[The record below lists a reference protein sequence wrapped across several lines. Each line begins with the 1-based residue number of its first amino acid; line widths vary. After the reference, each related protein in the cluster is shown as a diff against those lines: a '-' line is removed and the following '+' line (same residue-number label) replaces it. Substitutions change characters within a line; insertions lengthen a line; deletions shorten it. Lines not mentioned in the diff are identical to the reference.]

1 VTPQQERE
9 LLKELRKI
17 RESLNAIAISLNTI
31 ASNKADA
38 DFETVDD
45 LPWVDAEE

>member
-9 LLKELRKI
+9 LFKELRKI

-31 ASNKADA
+31 ASNKSND

-45 LPWVDAEE
+45 LPWVDADE